1 MSFESVFADMLQ
13 DFTILRRGRQSKSN
27 GRPIEGARSIIT
39 VKGRYNSVG
48 GSYTGKLH
56 FDDGVSL
63 MENSIFFYT
72 QQDLFIT
79 GQYDDMQPDFVLIDE
94 GNGAIFMYKVEALYK
109 NMDNDTSDNNIK
121 HNRYLITKTIKFTN
135 DTDWLSGTLKA

>member
-1 MSFESVFADMLQ
+1 MSFESIFEGMLI

-27 GRPIEGARSIIT
+27 GRPIEGSRSILS

-56 FDDGVSL
+56 FDEGTSL
-63 MENSIFFYT
+63 MENSLFFYT
-72 QQDLFIT
+72 QQNLFIT

-94 GNGAIFMYKVEALYK
+94 GNGAVFMYKVDIPYK
-109 NMDNDTSDNNIK
+109 NMDNDTSENNIN
-121 HNRYLITKTIKFTN
+121 HNRYLIRKTIKFTN
-135 DTDWLSGTLKA
+135 NNDWLNGVLNA